1 MVIISNLNNL
11 LNILIMDT
19 KSKTENKPMPA
30 LMRKTKTQLIDII
43 LRKDSIECN
52 LRNDIKTMENKLN
65 DYEEKV
71 NNYKEKLSKFNTLL
85 ISKDHDYNVLND
97 DFKSSCDENAST
109 ICDLKE
115 TIEHNKSTIFK
126 LYISLVVSF
135 LIILCL
141 CCL

>member
-1 MVIISNLNNL
+1 
-11 LNILIMDT
+11 MDT

-52 LRNDIKTMENKLN
+52 LRNDIKTMENKI
-65 DYEEKV
+65 
-71 NNYKEKLSKFNTLL
+71 NNYEEKLSKVNNLL
-85 ISKDHDYNVLND
+85 TSKNHDYDVLND
-97 DFKSSCDENAST
+97 DFRSYCDENTSKL
-109 ICDLKE
+109 CELKK

>member
-1 MVIISNLNNL
+1 MNTNNK
-11 LNILIMDT
+11 N
-19 KSKTENKPMPA
+19 ENKPVPA

-52 LRNDIKTMENKLN
+52 LRNDIKGMENKLN
-65 DYEEKV
+65 DYE
-71 NNYKEKLSKFNTLL
+71 EKLSKFNTLL
-85 ISKDHDYNVLND
+85 ISKDHDYNALND